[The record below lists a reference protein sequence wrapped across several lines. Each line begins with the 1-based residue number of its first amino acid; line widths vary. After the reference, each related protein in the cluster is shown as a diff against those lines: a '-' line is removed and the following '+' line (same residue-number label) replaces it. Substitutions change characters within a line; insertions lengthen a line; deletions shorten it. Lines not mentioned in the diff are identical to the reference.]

1 MKFSVQRM
9 YPTNW
14 RELSNTVL
22 LFTEFFPQTD
32 GNYPT
37 LYFVHRIFPSNW
49 RELSNIILCSPN
61 FSHKLTGII
70 QHHTLFTEFFP
81 PNRHD
86 FPHTPTWIYQK
97 IVLAGIRTFGLC
109 LIWIY
114 KSKTRA
120 GNSLVGFL
128 SESLIFCEKM
138 SEWAICTKNERFAH
152 SLIFDEWPEWFAHG
166 CSFLVSALSELLMV
180 AYFWWAT

>member
-128 SESLIFCEKM
+128 SESLVFVKKWANEQFAQKM
-138 SEWAICTKNERFAH
+138 SDL
-152 SLIFDEWPEWFAHG
+152 LIH
-166 CSFLVSALSELLMV
+166 SFLMSDLSDSLMV
-180 AYFWWAT
+180 AHFWWAPWANC

>member
-128 SESLIFCEKM
+128 SESLVFVKKWANEQFAQKM
-138 SEWAICTKNERFAH
+138 SDL
-152 SLIFDEWPEWFAHG
+152 LIY
-166 CSFLVSALSELLMV
+166 SFFMSDLSDSLMV
-180 AYFWWAT
+180 ALFWWAPWANC